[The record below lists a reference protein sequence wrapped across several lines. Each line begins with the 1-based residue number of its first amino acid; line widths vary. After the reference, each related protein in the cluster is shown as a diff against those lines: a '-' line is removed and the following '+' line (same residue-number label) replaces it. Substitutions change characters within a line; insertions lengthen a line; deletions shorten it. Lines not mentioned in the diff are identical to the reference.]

1 MRMLHGLALAS
12 GLTVAAV
19 TFSAMA
25 QQDHGQ
31 MPMMGQGAGGGMMG
45 QSGDAKAGT
54 TGQGAGAPAGG
65 MMDQGAGGMMAN
77 TRGMMGH
84 DKGGMMGRCSMM
96 GGMGGGM
103 HGMMMSSVP
112 MMEGRLAYLKA
123 DLGITDD
130 QASAWEGY
138 ATAVRAQHT
147 AMESMHDDMTKTMG
161 SGSALDRMDTRI
173 KAMEAMVENL
183 KALKPTTTAL
193 YAVLTDAQKD
203 KANQLLGGACGMM

>member
-45 QSGDAKAGT
+45 Q
-54 TGQGAGAPAGG
+54 GAGAPAGG
-65 MMDQGAGGMMAN
+65 MMGQEAGGMMGN
-77 TRGMMGH
+77 MRGMMGH
-84 DKGGMMGRCSMM
+84 DKGGMIGGCSMTV
-96 GGMGGGM
+96 GMGVGI

-112 MMEGRLAYLKA
+112 MIEGRLAYLKA

-138 ATAVRAQHT
+138 ATAVRAQRI
-147 AMESMHDDMTKTMG
+147 AMESMHDDMMKTMG
-161 SGSALDRMDTRI
+161 SGSALDRMDARI

-183 KALKPTTTAL
+183 KALKPATTAL

>member
-25 QQDHGQ
+25 QQDHEQ
-31 MPMMGQGAGGGMMG
+31 MPMM
-45 QSGDAKAGT
+45 
-54 TGQGAGAPAGG
+54 GQGAGAPAGG
-65 MMDQGAGGMMAN
+65 MMGQGAGGMMGN
-77 TRGMMGH
+77 MRGMMGH
-84 DKGGMMGRCSMM
+84 DKGGMMGGCSMT

-138 ATAVRAQHT
+138 ATAVRAQRI
-147 AMESMHDDMTKTMG
+147 AMESMHDDMMKTMG
-161 SGSALDRMDTRI
+161 SGSALDRMDARI
-173 KAMEAMVENL
+173 KAMEAMMEGL
-183 KALKPTTTAL
+183 KALKPATEAL
-193 YAVLTDAQKD
+193 YAVLTDEQKA
-203 KANQLLGGACGMM
+203 KADQLLGGSCGMM